1 MINIILI
8 ILILFITSCNAPVDF
23 KNPVKEQT
31 PVIANDISNQK
42 ITAFAEDEHGH
53 IWIGTFRG
61 LNKYDGNEFYQF
73 FSTDD
78 SLDLADNNITDLIL
92 DSKKRLWIA
101 TVNGVSRYTEQDNFK
116 RIPIRNSNQ
125 NGHQLIETRDGR
137 ILLNFSYMLGVYNP
151 ENESFDRFEPFD
163 FNKIPLFV
171 FIDASNDMWTI
182 CERTIYRYNSFT
194 FDIKDSVNIDFSVI
208 TSYLWGNNELWIAGD
223 DNIAVFDTRTCRYI
237 STPQCIANHDLLMQ
251 STVKKI
257 YSLNSNS
264 LLFVS
269 ENNGSFVYNR
279 GDQTLYHQDESGF
292 PFVGTENSIST
303 IFVDTQQNIWLGTE
317 DQGFL
322 VHSSYK
328 NRFNNDNFLNEYFRG
343 KPILSVSEDD
353 KRNMWL
359 LTSKGELYI
368 YNLENKK
375 IENLNVSQLLYKSI
389 PQNNIKE
396 VLVSTLFIDNEG
408 NLWLGS
414 KENGKVWKCILTE
427 DKLRL
432 VSDYDVFGPNVFT
445 QDNNGTIWLSTTSE
459 YVYSLKKGDS
469 DFEPLQ
475 IYTPFFNFVSG
486 FITLRNG
493 KIMASPF
500 YHRPKMIDPDR
511 RIVEEIIFDEAQ
523 WENSIPRSVLI
534 TNVLFEDSRGEVW
547 IGTKTNGL
555 LRFLPEDGYLE
566 PISGAPCMDIV
577 SIEEDLHGNLWVG
590 TEYGL
595 GKYDRDLKLFTNYYA
610 SSGIGGNQF
619 IERASYLLSNGT
631 LVFGGTHGLT
641 FFNPIDVPE
650 KQTLPLLFENL
661 KVHNQIIR
669 PQDKGSS
676 IDKHL
681 SYKPDIRLRYF
692 ENGFS
697 ISFAALD
704 YSEYDR
710 VKYYYMLEGFDNYW
724 VDANNNREAYYANLP
739 SGKYKFSVRI
749 TDNDQSIV
757 ETQESINIIV
767 EPKPWL
773 TWWAKCIYLILIS
786 GLVYLILRGL
796 WHIRKERELAYL
808 AEMQKQQEQKTNEMN
823 MRFFTNISHEFRTPL
838 TMISGP
844 ISQLAESKDV
854 PHNEKELIEIIKRSV
869 VRMLQLI
876 NQLMDF
882 NKLEN
887 DTLNLRVKKEDVTEL
902 LKRIIDI
909 FCINAKN
916 KGIEFK
922 IQGLEDRF
930 EMWIDEDKLDKIVSN
945 LLSNAIKF
953 TPQGGIISVEIDII
967 SEHDASRIFNLEPDK
982 RSSKYFKL
990 TITDSGK
997 GIPEGE
1003 EEKIFNRFYKA
1014 GDSDV
1019 DNYYGTGIGL
1029 YHALSLAKLHH
1040 GYLKANNKKGNSGA
1054 VFTLLL
1060 PINDDLYSSS
1070 ERIVSEDLETENYQL
1085 NAKNEFNYDEP
1096 DYSKNLKSIVVV
1108 EDDSELAN
1116 FIRVVL
1122 SPFYNVICFY
1132 DAVNALEYMLEDTP
1146 DLVISDIV
1154 MPEKDGYSLCKD
1166 IKDNLQLSHI
1176 PVILLTAKSTL
1187 QDKVKGLD
1195 TGADAYITKPFEP
1208 PYLLAL
1214 IKSQL
1219 SNREKVQMILSATTK
1234 AEKIDNDILSPQD
1247 NIFMKELYDLMESEI
1262 SNSELDIIKL
1272 TDMMKIS
1279 RSKFYYKVKGLTG
1292 ETPAVF
1298 FRSYKL
1304 NRAAELLKE
1313 GKYNI
1318 SEVADLTGF
1327 TSLSHFST
1335 SFKKQ
1340 FGISPSDY
1348 K

>member
-1 MINIILI
+1 MINLILI
-8 ILILFITSCNAPVDF
+8 IFLFLFTSCNKREAF
-23 KNPVKEQT
+23 NNQVKEQN
-31 PVIANDISNQK
+31 PIIASDISNQK

-53 IWIGTFRG
+53 LWIGTFRG
-61 LNKYDGNEFYQF
+61 LNKYDGNEFYQY

-78 SLDLADNNITDLIL
+78 SLDLADNNINDLML
-92 DSKKRLWIA
+92 DSKKRLWVA

-116 RIPIRNSNQ
+116 RIPIRDSNQ
-125 NGHQLIETRDGR
+125 NGYQLIETRDGR

-151 ENESFDRFEPFD
+151 DNESFDQFKLFD
-163 FNKIPLFV
+163 FSKVPLFI
-171 FIDASNDMWTI
+171 FIDASNDLWTLS
-182 CERTIYRYNSFT
+182 ERSINRYNSYT
-194 FDIKDSVNIDFSVI
+194 FEIKDSVNTDFSI
-208 TSYLWGNNELWIAGD
+208 QASYLWGNNEMWLAGNG
-223 DNIAVFDTRTCRYI
+223 NIAVFDTRTCRYI
-237 STPQCIANHDLLMQ
+237 NTPQCVTNHELLRQ
-251 STVKKI
+251 STVQKI
-257 YSLNSNS
+257 YSLNYNS
-264 LLFVS
+264 LIFVT
-269 ENNGSFVYNR
+269 EQNGSFVYNR
-279 GDQTLYHQDESGF
+279 GEQTLFHQEESGF
-292 PFVGTENSIST
+292 PFVGNENKIST
-303 IFVDTQQNIWLGTE
+303 IFVDSQQNIWLGTE

-322 VHSSYK
+322 THSSYK
-328 NRFNNDNFLNEYFRG
+328 NRFNNDNFLNEYFRS
-343 KPILSVSEDD
+343 KPILSVSEDN
-353 KRNMWL
+353 RLNLWL

-368 YNLENKK
+368 YNLENKR
-375 IENLNVSQLLYKSI
+375 IVNLNISQLLHKSVS
-389 PQNNIKE
+389 QNNSKGVEI
-396 VLVSTLFIDNEG
+396 STMFIDNEG
-408 NLWLGS
+408 VLWLGS
-414 KENGKVWKCILTE
+414 LANNKVWKCTLSNGKLTI
-427 DKLRL
+427 
-432 VSDYDVFGPNVFT
+432 VSDYNVFGPSVFT
-445 QDNNGTIWLSTTSE
+445 QDDNGTIWLSTTSE
-459 YVYSLKKGDS
+459 YVYSLKKGDTN
-469 DFEPLQ
+469 FEPLQ
-475 IYTPFFNFVSG
+475 VFPPFFNFVSG
-486 FITLRNG
+486 FKVLRNG

-500 YHRPKMIDPDR
+500 YHRPKMIDPATR
-511 RIVEEIIFDEAQ
+511 NVEEITFDEAQ

-534 TNVLFEDSRGEVW
+534 TNILFEDSRGEVW

-555 LRFLPEDGYLE
+555 LRYLPENGYIE
-566 PISGAPCMDIV
+566 PVSGAPCMDIV

-595 GKYDRDLKLFTNYYA
+595 GKYDRDSKLFTNYFA

-619 IERASYLLSNGT
+619 NERASCLLSNGT

-650 KQTLPLLFENL
+650 KQSLPLLFENL
-661 KVHNQIIR
+661 KVHNEIVR
-669 PQDKGSS
+669 PKSKGAS

-692 ENGFS
+692 QDGFS

-739 SGKYKFSVRI
+739 AGRYVFSVRI
-749 TDNDQSIV
+749 TDNDQSIL
-757 ETQESINIIV
+757 ESQESINIIV
-767 EPKPWL
+767 EPKPWQ
-773 TWWAKCIYLILIS
+773 TWWARCIYFLIIS
-786 GLVYLILRGL
+786 GIVVLVFRGL

-808 AEMQKQQEQKTNEMN
+808 AEMQKQHEQKTNEMN

-844 ISQLAESKDV
+844 ISQLSESANIPQND
-854 PHNEKELIEIIKRSV
+854 KELIEIIKRSV
-869 VRMLQLI
+869 TRMLQLI

-887 DTLNLRVKKEDVTEL
+887 DTLQLRVKREDVSDL

-909 FCINAKN
+909 FCINAQN
-916 KGIEFK
+916 KGIDFRV
-922 IQGLEDRF
+922 QGLEDRF
-930 EMWIDEDKLDKIVSN
+930 EMWIDEDKLDKIVGN

-953 TPQGGIISVEIDII
+953 TPQGGFISVEFDII
-967 SEHDASRIFNLEPDK
+967 SEKDASIIYNLKSDK
-982 RSSKYFKL
+982 RSPQYFKL
-990 TITDSGK
+990 TVKDSGK

-1003 EEKIFNRFYKA
+1003 EEKIFKRFYKV
-1014 GDSDV
+1014 GDSEV
-1019 DNYYGTGIGL
+1019 NNYYGTGIGL

-1040 GYLKANNKKGNSGA
+1040 GYIKAKNSKGNTGA

-1060 PINDDLYSSS
+1060 PVGDDSYNIS
-1070 ERIVSEDLETENYQL
+1070 ERVNLEEIEIENYQP
-1085 NAKNEFNYDEP
+1085 NSRGEFTYDES
-1096 DYSKNLKSIVVV
+1096 DHSKNQKTIVVV

-1116 FIRVVL
+1116 YIRTL
-1122 SPFYNVICFY
+1122 LAPYYNVICFF
-1132 DAVNALEYMLEDTP
+1132 NAINAIEHMLEEAP

-1154 MPEKDGYSLCKD
+1154 MPDKDGYSLCKD

-1187 QDKVKGLD
+1187 QDKIKGLD

-1219 SNREKVQMILSATTK
+1219 SNREKVQLILSATTK
-1234 AEKIDNDILSPQD
+1234 AEEIENDILSPQD
-1247 NIFMKELYDLMESEI
+1247 NIFIKELYNLMESEI

-1298 FRSYKL
+1298 FKSYKL
-1304 NRAAELLKE
+1304 NRAAELIKE

-1318 SEVADLTGF
+1318 SEVSDLTGF

-1340 FGISPSDY
+1340 FGMSPSEY